1 MEQSEFLAAAEKYKD
16 MLFRIA
22 LNYFGNTYDA
32 DDMVQDVLV
41 KLYINRKPFESE
53 EHLRAWLIRVTVN
66 TCKNTLR
73 MPWRKKQVALEELSA
88 TLSFEQPEQSEL
100 FQSVMSLPE
109 KHRMVL
115 YLFYYEDL
123 TVKQIAGVLKLS
135 ETAVTTR
142 LNRSRNLLKKNLT
155 EVWKDE

>member
-1 MEQSEFLAAAEKYKD
+1 MEQSEFLVAAEKYKD
-16 MLFRIA
+16 MIFRIA

-32 DDMVQDVLV
+32 DDMVQDTLV

-100 FQSVMSLPE
+100 FQYVLSLPE
-109 KHRMVL
+109 KYRMVL

-123 TVKQIAGVLKLS
+123 TVKQIAGVMKLT

-142 LNRSRNLLKKNLT
+142 LNRSRNQLKKNLT

>member
-1 MEQSEFLAAAEKYKD
+1 MEQSEFLVAAEKYKD

-32 DDMVQDVLV
+32 DDMVQDTLV

-100 FQSVMSLPE
+100 FQYVLSLPE
-109 KHRMVL
+109 KYRMVL

-123 TVKQIAGVLKLS
+123 TVKQIAGVMKLT

-142 LNRSRNLLKKNLT
+142 LNRSRNQLKKNLT